1 MIVKFLPTRN
11 GGGLGSVNYLL
22 NERKQQGTA
31 RILKGDENT
40 TRAIIS
46 QIPYKQK
53 TTFGVL
59 SFSERADEIDDK
71 TKQEIIA
78 DFERT
83 LLGDFMK
90 DRVNI
95 LWVEHSDKNGRL
107 ELNFLIPKI
116 DLESGK
122 SFNPYYAER
131 DQFNIDLWKR
141 TINDEYRFTNPNDP
155 NRQHEVRAKKKN
167 LEQYNTLTELNEALK
182 KLVAD
187 GAIKSREHLIETL
200 NANGYEVTRAN
211 KNGISVKLP
220 NQKRSNRL
228 QGGIYDEQFTDLTKL
243 SELGKEK
250 SRRIR
255 KFAERDTF
263 TECKINRSRINEN
276 IRRRDEYNQRK
287 YSKYDKR
294 SIRNNHTKSNQISY
308 KWSVFVNSSHR
319 HSARIFNQQFAL
331 QERITI
337 LSNANQQPTTAEQ
350 PFREMAN
357 SAKYERQPNQR
368 ENEQRTQGVSN
379 NSEPNERSELKRR
392 NESLFLST
400 EQGGI
405 DDTANDTARK
415 RIIERSRAITR
426 ASDRIADE
434 NNQRARREKE
444 ARNRER
450 EFAERQHKEV
460 LQRLGERFLQ
470 EQREIIIRLQ
480 ERARKFRE
488 RFKRIRE
495 LTERIKSNFDKLQGQ
510 FRENGLQ
517 AITERIRSIKD
528 GLCKFRD
535 GIHKRI
541 NSNLSEADKQ
551 YGGKFRARLESETK
565 RATSACGFEI
575 ERELRKPERQQLVEL
590 TRKKIKQLYRNRPSL
605 GF

>member
-1 MIVKFLPTRN
+1 MQKIVN
-11 GGGLGSVNYLL
+11 V
-22 NERKQQGTA
+22 
-31 RILKGDENT
+31 
-40 TRAIIS
+40 
-46 QIPYKQK
+46 
-53 TTFGVL
+53 
-59 SFSERADEIDDK
+59 
-71 TKQEIIA
+71 
-78 DFERT
+78 
-83 LLGDFMK
+83 
-90 DRVNI
+90 
-95 LWVEHSDKNGRL
+95 
-107 ELNFLIPKI
+107 
-116 DLESGK
+116 
-122 SFNPYYAER
+122 AER
-131 DQFNIDLWKR
+131 
-141 TINDEYRFTNPNDP
+141 
-155 NRQHEVRAKKKN
+155 
-167 LEQYNTLTELNEALK
+167 
-182 KLVAD
+182 
-187 GAIKSREHLIETL
+187 S
-200 NANGYEVTRAN
+200 
-211 KNGISVKLP
+211 
-220 NQKRSNRL
+220 
-228 QGGIYDEQFTDLTKL
+228 
-243 SELGKEK
+243 
-250 SRRIR
+250 
-255 KFAERDTF
+255 
-263 TECKINRSRINEN
+263 
-276 IRRRDEYNQRK
+276 
-287 YSKYDKR
+287 
-294 SIRNNHTKSNQISY
+294 
-308 KWSVFVNSSHR
+308 
-319 HSARIFNQQFAL
+319 
-331 QERITI
+331 
-337 LSNANQQPTTAEQ
+337 QPTTAEQ

-357 SAKYERQPNQR
+357 SAEYERQPNQR

-400 EQGGI
+400 EQRGI
-405 DDTANDTARK
+405 NDTTRK

-590 TRKKIKQLYRNRPSL
+590 TRKKIKQLYRHRPSL
-605 GF
+605 GI

>member
-83 LLGDFMK
+83 LLGDYMK
-90 DRVNI
+90 ERVNI
-95 LWVEHSDKNGRL
+95 LWVEHSDKDGRL

-122 SFNPYYAER
+122 SFNPYYAKR

-141 TINDEYRFTNPNDP
+141 TINDEYGFTNPNDP

-182 KLVAD
+182 QLVAD

-243 SELGKEK
+243 SELGEEK

-263 TECKINRSRINEN
+263 TECQINRSRINEN

-294 SIRNNHTKSNQISY
+294 SIRHNHTKSNQISY
-308 KWSVFVNSSHR
+308 KWIVFVNSSHR

-357 SAKYERQPNQR
+357 SAEYERQPNQR

-400 EQGGI
+400 EQRGI
-405 DDTANDTARK
+405 NDTTRK

-590 TRKKIKQLYRNRPSL
+590 TRKKIKQLYRHRPSL
-605 GF
+605 GI

>member
-95 LWVEHSDKNGRL
+95 LWVEHSDKDGRL

-141 TINDEYRFTNPNDP
+141 TINDEYGFTNPNDP
-155 NRQHEVRAKKKN
+155 SRQHEVRAKKKN

-182 KLVAD
+182 QLVAD

-200 NANGYEVTRAN
+200 NANGYEVKRAN

-228 QGGIYDEQFTDLTKL
+228 QGGIYDEQFTDLSKL
-243 SELGKEK
+243 SKLGEEK

-263 TECKINRSRINEN
+263 TECQINRSRINEN

-308 KWSVFVNSSHR
+308 KWSVFVNSNHR
-319 HSARIFNQQFAL
+319 HSARIFNQQFSL
-331 QERITI
+331 QERFTI
-337 LSNANQQPTTAEQ
+337 LSNPNQQPTTAEQ
-350 PFREMAN
+350 RFREVAN
-357 SAKYERQPNQR
+357 SAEYERQPNQR

-400 EQGGI
+400 EQGGLNG
-405 DDTANDTARK
+405 TNDTTRK
-415 RIIERSRAITR
+415 RIIERSRAIAR

-434 NNQRARREKE
+434 TNQRARREKE

-460 LQRLGERFLQ
+460 LQRLRERFLQ

-541 NSNLSEADKQ
+541 NSNLSEADKR
-551 YGGKFRARLESETK
+551 YGGEFRARLESETK

-590 TRKKIKQLYRNRPSL
+590 TRKKIKQLYRYRPSL
-605 GF
+605 GD

>member
-83 LLGDFMK
+83 LLGDYMK
-90 DRVNI
+90 ERVNI
-95 LWVEHSDKNGRL
+95 LWVEHSDKDGRL

-122 SFNPYYAER
+122 SFNPYYAKR

-141 TINDEYRFTNPNDP
+141 TINDEYGFTNPNDP

-182 KLVAD
+182 QLVAD

-243 SELGKEK
+243 SELGEEK

-263 TECKINRSRINEN
+263 TECQINRSRINEN

-294 SIRNNHTKSNQISY
+294 SIRHNHTKSNQISY
-308 KWSVFVNSSHR
+308 KWIVFVNSSHR

-357 SAKYERQPNQR
+357 SAEYERQPNQR

-400 EQGGI
+400 EQRGI
-405 DDTANDTARK
+405 NDTTRK

-565 RATSACGFEI
+565 RAISACGFEI

-590 TRKKIKQLYRNRPSL
+590 TRKKIKQLYRHRPSL
-605 GF
+605 GI

>member
-59 SFSERADEIDDK
+59 SFSEKADTIDDK

-83 LLGDFMK
+83 LLGDYMK
-90 DRVNI
+90 ERVNI

-122 SFNPYYAER
+122 SFNPYYAKR

-141 TINDEYRFTNPNDP
+141 TINDEYKLTNPNDP
-155 NRQHEVRAKKKN
+155 SRQHEVRAKKKN
-167 LEQYNTLTELNEALK
+167 LEQYNTITELNEALK
-182 KLVAD
+182 QLVAD

-200 NANGYEVTRAN
+200 NAKGYEVTRAN

-228 QGGIYDEQFTDLTKL
+228 QGGIYDEQFTDISKL
-243 SELGKEK
+243 SELSEEK

-263 TECKINRSRINEN
+263 TECQINRSKINEN

-357 SAKYERQPNQR
+357 SAEYERQPNQR
-368 ENEQRTQGVSN
+368 ENQQGTQGVSN
-379 NSEPNERSELKRR
+379 YSEPNERSELKRR

-405 DDTANDTARK
+405 DDTARK

-460 LQRLGERFLQ
+460 LQRLRERFLQ

-528 GLCKFRD
+528 GLCRFRD

-541 NSNLSEADKQ
+541 NSNISETDKR

-590 TRKKIKQLYRNRPSL
+590 TREKQRQRQRLRHRGPTL